1 MGKNTVWA
9 VYSSAAN
16 PKQGISFLSLG
27 KKKFL
32 RWNFPLR
39 FSFIWL
45 RSWSKIT
52 NCISQIP
59 GTSYTDSPRHQ
70 NRSKDLSQDREIVS
84 NKDKLLSKSEVIQYS
99 NVQSIMQDLS
109 LLLSKSIPCNVRSQ
123 GDTRT
128 GQVGGVFC
136 KGKEQHTVIVHQLP
150 GAWKKFFKQY
160 VTCFSI

>member
-9 VYSSAAN
+9 LYSSVVN
-16 PKQGISFLSLG
+16 PEQDISFLSLG

-32 RWNFPLR
+32 RWSFPLR

-52 NCISQIP
+52 NCIFQIP
-59 GTSYTDSPRHQ
+59 GTSYTDSPRHH
-70 NRSKDLSQDREIVS
+70 NRTKDLSQGREIVS
-84 NKDKLLSKSEVIQYS
+84 NKDVLLSKSEVIQYS
-99 NVQSIMQDLS
+99 NAQSIMQDLS

-128 GQVGGVFC
+128 GQVGGGFLQRKRTTHSNCPPASWSMEEVFQAVC
-136 KGKEQHTVIVHQLP
+136 DL
-150 GAWKKFFKQY
+150 F
-160 VTCFSI
+160 